1 MKMIKKFPPLPP
13 EYSGAARTANNA
25 GDDVTNTATAGP
37 TAGLTMGATKGSIKG
52 ATNNATVSGYNIEDL
67 LCLLEDGPDDF
78 GIDFSEDEL
87 RYLDSQV
94 YVDLLSDPGF
104 KTVFCSPDNSDLL
117 IALINVM
124 LHNDR
129 HVEKIINIRN
139 EVASPSIDGG
149 RVVMDLTCIDEQGRV
164 FDIEVQKVSNDSL
177 FKRFVNY
184 ACKTY
189 ELGLRRPSDAD
200 SSKSDRRNVRDN
212 IKAMKDEFE
221 NEIMQDEFANG
232 LDEIDETDE
241 IDAAET
247 SSATA
252 EIDTSEI
259 DDSEI
264 DVRPLYRPSIYSRLK
279 PVYVIVILKSKPMTE
294 DGVTYGQRL
303 FSHYTLKE
311 YSTNEFAPSTINI
324 IFASLGFFDKKPGE
338 CTTDLDRW
346 CYMFKHLGKMKN
358 LPSWVEDK
366 VMARL
371 LSASRVANFNKVQ
384 KKLYIKMSM
393 DKEALIDDLNSVWN
407 FGVKKGLK
415 QGLSKGLKQGR
426 KQGLKQG
433 IKLGVDEGIQQQAR
447 NGAKNLILAGVP
459 FETIASCMGLSIDE
473 VKKLAEN

>member
-1 MKMIKKFPPLPP
+1 MKMVKKFPPLPP

-25 GDDVTNTATAGP
+25 GNNVTNT
-37 TAGLTMGATKGSIKG
+37 
-52 ATNNATVSGYNIEDL
+52 ATVSGYNIEDL

-189 ELGLRRPSDAD
+189 ELGLRRPTDAD

-212 IKAMKDEFE
+212 IKAMKDEF
-221 NEIMQDEFANG
+221 AN
-232 LDEIDETDE
+232 DIDETDE
-241 IDAAET
+241 IDDVDT
-247 SSATA
+247 SSAA
-252 EIDTSEI
+252 ADIDTSDI
-259 DDSEI
+259 DDAELA
-264 DVRPLYRPSIYSRLK
+264 VRPLYRPSIYSRLK

-415 QGLSKGLKQGR
+415 QGR
-426 KQGLKQG
+426 K
-433 IKLGVDEGIQQQAR
+433 QQAR
-447 NGAKNLILAGVP
+447 IDAKNLIAAGVP
-459 FETIASCMGLSIDE
+459 ISTIAACIGLSIDE

>member
-13 EYSGAARTANNA
+13 EYSGAARTADNA
-25 GDDVTNTATAGP
+25 GNKVA
-37 TAGLTMGATKGSIKG
+37 
-52 ATNNATVSGYNIEDL
+52 NNATVSGYSTEDL

-124 LHNDR
+124 LPNDR

-189 ELGLRRPSDAD
+189 ELGLRRPTDAD

-221 NEIMQDEFANG
+221 NEIMQDEFAN
-232 LDEIDETDE
+232 EIDE
-241 IDAAET
+241 IAAAET
-247 SSATA
+247 STA
-252 EIDTSEI
+252 AA
-259 DDSEI
+259 EI

-279 PVYVIVILKSKPMTE
+279 PVYVIVILKSKPMPE

-358 LPSWVEDK
+358 LPAWVEDK

-415 QGLSKGLKQGR
+415 QGR
-426 KQGLKQG
+426 K
-433 IKLGVDEGIQQQAR
+433 QQAR
-447 NGAKNLILAGVP
+447 IDAKNFIAAGVP
-459 FETIASCMGLSIDE
+459 INTIASCIGLSIDE

>member
-13 EYSGAARTANNA
+13 EYSGAARIANNA
-25 GDDVTNTATAGP
+25 GNNVNNNAITGS
-37 TAGLTMGATKGSIKG
+37 TKGSIKG
-52 ATNNATVSGYNIEDL
+52 ATTSTAQTTSATNNATVSGYNTEDL

-87 RYLDSQV
+87 HYLDSQV

-124 LHNDR
+124 LPNDR

-189 ELGLRRPSDAD
+189 ELGLRRPTDAD
-200 SSKSDRRNVRDN
+200 SSKSDRRNLRDN
-212 IKAMKDEFE
+212 IKAMKDEFA
-221 NEIMQDEFANG
+221 NEIMQDEFANEI
-232 LDEIDETDE
+232 DEIDD
-241 IDAAET
+241 AET
-247 SSATA
+247 SSTA
-252 EIDTSEI
+252 VEI
-259 DDSEI
+259 DDAEI

-338 CTTDLDRW
+338 CKTDLDRW

-366 VMARL
+366 VMTRL

-415 QGLSKGLKQGR
+415 QGR
-426 KQGLKQG
+426 K
-433 IKLGVDEGIQQQAR
+433 QQAR
-447 NGAKNLILAGVP
+447 IDAKNFIAAGVP
-459 FETIASCMGLSIDE
+459 INTIASCIGLSIDE

>member
-13 EYSGAARTANNA
+13 EYSGAARIANNA
-25 GDDVTNTATAGP
+25 GNNVN
-37 TAGLTMGATKGSIKG
+37 
-52 ATNNATVSGYNIEDL
+52 NNATVSGYNTEDL

-87 RYLDSQV
+87 HYLDSQV

-149 RVVMDLTCIDEQGRV
+149 RVIMDLTCIDEQGRI

-189 ELGLRRPSDAD
+189 ELGLRRPTDAD
-200 SSKSDRRNVRDN
+200 SSKSDRRNLRDN
-212 IKAMKDEFE
+212 IKAMKDEFA

-232 LDEIDETDE
+232 IDE

-247 SSATA
+247 SSSAA
-252 EIDTSEI
+252 EIN
-259 DDSEI
+259 
-264 DVRPLYRPSIYSRLK
+264 VRPLYRPSIYSRLK

-338 CTTDLDRW
+338 CKTDLDRW

-415 QGLSKGLKQGR
+415 QGR
-426 KQGLKQG
+426 KQ
-433 IKLGVDEGIQQQAR
+433 GIQQQAR

-459 FETIASCMGLSIDE
+459 FETIASCMGISIDE

>member
-1 MKMIKKFPPLPP
+1 MKMVKKFPPLPP
-13 EYSGAARTANNA
+13 EYSGAARTADNA
-25 GDDVTNTATAGP
+25 GNDVN
-37 TAGLTMGATKGSIKG
+37 
-52 ATNNATVSGYNIEDL
+52 NNATVSGYNIEDL

-189 ELGLRRPSDAD
+189 ELGLRRPTDAD

-221 NEIMQDEFANG
+221 NEIMQDEFAN
-232 LDEIDETDE
+232 D
-241 IDAAET
+241 
-247 SSATA
+247 
-252 EIDTSEI
+252 I
-259 DDSEI
+259 DDAELA
-264 DVRPLYRPSIYSRLK
+264 VRPLYRPSIYSRLK

-415 QGLSKGLKQGR
+415 QGR
-426 KQGLKQG
+426 K
-433 IKLGVDEGIQQQAR
+433 QQAR
-447 NGAKNLILAGVP
+447 IDAKNLIAAGVP
-459 FETIASCMGLSIDE
+459 ISTIASCIGLSIDE

>member
-13 EYSGAARTANNA
+13 EYSGAARTSDDA
-25 GDDVTNTATAGP
+25 GNDVN
-37 TAGLTMGATKGSIKG
+37 
-52 ATNNATVSGYNIEDL
+52 NNATVSGYSTEDL

-189 ELGLRRPSDAD
+189 ELGLRRPTDAD
-200 SSKSDRRNVRDN
+200 SSESDRRNVRDN
-212 IKAMKDEFE
+212 IKAMKDEFA
-221 NEIMQDEFANG
+221 NEIMQDEFAN
-232 LDEIDETDE
+232 EIDE
-241 IDAAET
+241 IDATET
-247 SSATA
+247 STA
-252 EIDTSEI
+252 ASEIDTSEI

-264 DVRPLYRPSIYSRLK
+264 AVRPLYRPSIYSRLK
-279 PVYVIVILKSKPMTE
+279 PVYVIVILKSKPMPE

-358 LPSWVEDK
+358 LPAWVEDK

-407 FGVKKGLK
+407 FGVKKGL
-415 QGLSKGLKQGR
+415 SKGLKQGR
-426 KQGLKQG
+426 KQGIKQRNYEIALTALNDG
-433 IKLGVDEGIQQQAR
+433 IAPEQV
-447 NGAKNLILAGVP
+447 AKI
-459 FETIASCMGLSIDE
+459 TGLSLVA

>member
-13 EYSGAARTANNA
+13 EYSGAARTADNA
-25 GDDVTNTATAGP
+25 GNNVNINAITGSAI
-37 TAGLTMGATKGSIKG
+37 GSIKG
-52 ATNNATVSGYNIEDL
+52 ATTSTAQTTSATNNATVSGYSTEDL

-189 ELGLRRPSDAD
+189 ELGLRRPTDAD

-212 IKAMKDEFE
+212 IKAMKDEFA
-221 NEIMQDEFANG
+221 NEIMQDEFAN
-232 LDEIDETDE
+232 EIDGIDE

-247 SSATA
+247 STAAA

-259 DDSEI
+259 T
-264 DVRPLYRPSIYSRLK
+264 VRPLYRPSIYSRLK
-279 PVYVIVILKSKPMTE
+279 PVYVIVILKSKPMPE

-358 LPSWVEDK
+358 LPAWVEDK

-426 KQGLKQG
+426 KQGIQQ
-433 IKLGVDEGIQQQAR
+433 GIQQQAQS
-447 NGAKNLILAGVP
+447 GAKNLILAGVP

>member
-1 MKMIKKFPPLPP
+1 MIKKFPPLPP
-13 EYSGAARTANNA
+13 EYSGAARTADNA
-25 GDDVTNTATAGP
+25 GNDVN
-37 TAGLTMGATKGSIKG
+37 
-52 ATNNATVSGYNIEDL
+52 NNATVSGYSTEDL

-129 HVEKIINIRN
+129 HVEKIVNIRN

-189 ELGLRRPSDAD
+189 ELGLRRPTDAD

-212 IKAMKDEFE
+212 IKAMKDEFA
-221 NEIMQDEFANG
+221 NEIMQDEFAN
-232 LDEIDETDE
+232 EIDE

-247 SSATA
+247 SSAAA

-264 DVRPLYRPSIYSRLK
+264 AVRPLYRPSIYSRLK

-338 CTTDLDRW
+338 CKTDLDRW

-407 FGVKKGLK
+407 FGVKKGL
-415 QGLSKGLKQGR
+415 SKGLKQGR
-426 KQGLKQG
+426 KQ
-433 IKLGVDEGIQQQAR
+433 QAR
-447 NGAKNLILAGVP
+447 IDAKNFIAAGVP
-459 FETIASCMGLSIDE
+459 ISTIASCMGLSIDE

>member
-13 EYSGAARTANNA
+13 EYSGAARTADNA
-25 GDDVTNTATAGP
+25 GNDVN
-37 TAGLTMGATKGSIKG
+37 
-52 ATNNATVSGYNIEDL
+52 NNATVSGYSTEDL

-124 LHNDR
+124 LPNDR

-189 ELGLRRPSDAD
+189 ELGLRRPTDAD

-221 NEIMQDEFANG
+221 NEIVQDEFAN
-232 LDEIDETDE
+232 EIDEIDE

-247 SSATA
+247 SSTAA
-252 EIDTSEI
+252 EIA
-259 DDSEI
+259 
-264 DVRPLYRPSIYSRLK
+264 VRPLYRPSIYSRLK

-338 CTTDLDRW
+338 CKTDLDRW

-407 FGVKKGLK
+407 FGVKKGL
-415 QGLSKGLKQGR
+415 SKGLKQGR
-426 KQGLKQG
+426 KQGIQQ
-433 IKLGVDEGIQQQAR
+433 GIQQQAQS
-447 NGAKNLILAGVP
+447 GAKNLILAGVP

>member
-13 EYSGAARTANNA
+13 EYSGAARIANNA
-25 GDDVTNTATAGP
+25 GNNVNNNAITGS
-37 TAGLTMGATKGSIKG
+37 TKGSIKG
-52 ATNNATVSGYNIEDL
+52 ATTSTAQTTSATNNATVSGYNTEDL

-129 HVEKIINIRN
+129 HVEKIVNIRN

-189 ELGLRRPSDAD
+189 ELGLRRPTDAD
-200 SSKSDRRNVRDN
+200 SSKSDRRNLRDN
-212 IKAMKDEFE
+212 IKAMKDEFA
-221 NEIMQDEFANG
+221 NEIMQDEFAN
-232 LDEIDETDE
+232 
-241 IDAAET
+241 
-247 SSATA
+247 
-252 EIDTSEI
+252 EI
-259 DDSEI
+259 DDAEI

-311 YSTNEFAPSTINI
+311 SSTNEFAPSTINI
-324 IFASLGFFDKKPGE
+324 IFASLGLFDKKPGE
-338 CTTDLDRW
+338 CKTDLDRW

-415 QGLSKGLKQGR
+415 QGR
-426 KQGLKQG
+426 KQ
-433 IKLGVDEGIQQQAR
+433 GIQQQAR

>member
-1 MKMIKKFPPLPP
+1 MVKKFPTLPP
-13 EYSGAARTANNA
+13 GYSGAARTADNA
-25 GDDVTNTATAGP
+25 GNDVN
-37 TAGLTMGATKGSIKG
+37 
-52 ATNNATVSGYNIEDL
+52 NNATVSGYSTEDL

-129 HVEKIINIRN
+129 HVEKIVNIRN

-149 RVVMDLTCIDEQGRV
+149 RVIMDLTCIDEQGRV

-189 ELGLRRPSDAD
+189 ELGLRRPTDAD

-212 IKAMKDEFE
+212 IKAMKDEFA
-221 NEIMQDEFANG
+221 NEIMQDEFANEI
-232 LDEIDETDE
+232 DEIDETD
-241 IDAAET
+241 AAAT
-247 SSATA
+247 SSAA
-252 EIDTSEI
+252 A
-259 DDSEI
+259 EI

-338 CTTDLDRW
+338 CKTDLDRW

-415 QGLSKGLKQGR
+415 QGR
-426 KQGLKQG
+426 K
-433 IKLGVDEGIQQQAR
+433 QQAR
-447 NGAKNLILAGVP
+447 IDAKNFIAAGVP
-459 FETIASCMGLSIDE
+459 INTIASCIGLSIDE

>member
-13 EYSGAARTANNA
+13 EYSGAARTADNA
-25 GDDVTNTATAGP
+25 GNDVN
-37 TAGLTMGATKGSIKG
+37 
-52 ATNNATVSGYNIEDL
+52 NNATVSGYSTEDL

-129 HVEKIINIRN
+129 HVEKIVNIRN

-189 ELGLRRPSDAD
+189 ELGLRRPTDAD

-221 NEIMQDEFANG
+221 NEIVQDEFAN
-232 LDEIDETDE
+232 EIDEIDE

-247 SSATA
+247 SSTAA
-252 EIDTSEI
+252 EIA
-259 DDSEI
+259 
-264 DVRPLYRPSIYSRLK
+264 VRPLYRPSIYSRLK
-279 PVYVIVILKSKPMTE
+279 PVYVIVILKSKPMPE

-338 CTTDLDRW
+338 CKTDLDRW

-407 FGVKKGLK
+407 FGVKKGL
-415 QGLSKGLKQGR
+415 SKGLKQGR
-426 KQGLKQG
+426 KQ
-433 IKLGVDEGIQQQAR
+433 GIQQQAR

>member
-1 MKMIKKFPPLPP
+1 MVKKFPTLPP
-13 EYSGAARTANNA
+13 EYSGAARTADNSGNN
-25 GDDVTNTATAGP
+25 VN
-37 TAGLTMGATKGSIKG
+37 I
-52 ATNNATVSGYNIEDL
+52 NATVSGYSTEDL

-129 HVEKIINIRN
+129 HVEKIVNIRN

-189 ELGLRRPSDAD
+189 ELGLRRPADAT

-212 IKAMKDEFE
+212 IKAMR
-221 NEIMQDEFANG
+221 DEFANEIMK
-232 LDEIDETDE
+232 DEFANEIDEIDE

-247 SSATA
+247 SSSAA

-264 DVRPLYRPSIYSRLK
+264 DVRPLYRPSIYSRL
-279 PVYVIVILKSKPMTE
+279 
-294 DGVTYGQRL
+294 
-303 FSHYTLKE
+303 
-311 YSTNEFAPSTINI
+311 
-324 IFASLGFFDKKPGE
+324 
-338 CTTDLDRW
+338 
-346 CYMFKHLGKMKN
+346 
-358 LPSWVEDK
+358 
-366 VMARL
+366 
-371 LSASRVANFNKVQ
+371 
-384 KKLYIKMSM
+384 
-393 DKEALIDDLNSVWN
+393 
-407 FGVKKGLK
+407 
-415 QGLSKGLKQGR
+415 
-426 KQGLKQG
+426 
-433 IKLGVDEGIQQQAR
+433 
-447 NGAKNLILAGVP
+447 
-459 FETIASCMGLSIDE
+459 
-473 VKKLAEN
+473 

>member
-13 EYSGAARTANNA
+13 EYSGAARTADNAGNNVTNNA
-25 GDDVTNTATAGP
+25 ITGSA
-37 TAGLTMGATKGSIKG
+37 KGSIKG
-52 ATNNATVSGYNIEDL
+52 ATTSTAPTTSATNNATVSGYNTEDL

-129 HVEKIINIRN
+129 HVEKIVNIRN

-149 RVVMDLTCIDEQGRV
+149 RVIMDLTCIDEQGRV

-189 ELGLRRPSDAD
+189 ELGLRRPTDAD

-212 IKAMKDEFE
+212 IKAMKDEFA
-221 NEIMQDEFANG
+221 NEIMQDEFANEI
-232 LDEIDETDE
+232 DEIDEND
-241 IDAAET
+241 DAET
-247 SSATA
+247 SSAA
-252 EIDTSEI
+252 A
-259 DDSEI
+259 EI
-264 DVRPLYRPSIYSRLK
+264 DVRPLCRPSIYSRLK

-358 LPSWVEDK
+358 LPAWVEDK

-407 FGVKKGLK
+407 FGVKKGL
-415 QGLSKGLKQGR
+415 SKGLKQGR

-433 IKLGVDEGIQQQAR
+433 IQQRNYEIALTALNDGIAPEQV
-447 NGAKNLILAGVP
+447 AKI
-459 FETIASCMGLSIDE
+459 TGLSLVA

>member
-25 GDDVTNTATAGP
+25 GNNVNNNAITGS
-37 TAGLTMGATKGSIKG
+37 TKGSIKG
-52 ATNNATVSGYNIEDL
+52 ATTSTAPTTSATNNATVSGYSTEDL

-189 ELGLRRPSDAD
+189 ELGLRRPTDAD
-200 SSKSDRRNVRDN
+200 SSKSDRRNLRDS
-212 IKAMKDEFE
+212 IKAMKDEFA
-221 NEIMQDEFANG
+221 NEIMRDEFANG
-232 LDEIDETDE
+232 IDE
-241 IDAAET
+241 IDATET
-247 SSATA
+247 STA
-252 EIDTSEI
+252 ASEIDTSEI

-264 DVRPLYRPSIYSRLK
+264 AVRPLYRPSIYSRLK

-358 LPSWVEDK
+358 LPAWVEDK

-407 FGVKKGLK
+407 FGVKKGL
-415 QGLSKGLKQGR
+415 SKGLKQGR
-426 KQGLKQG
+426 KQ
-433 IKLGVDEGIQQQAR
+433 QAR
-447 NGAKNLILAGVP
+447 IDAKNFIAAGVP
-459 FETIASCMGLSIDE
+459 ISTIASCMGLSIDE

>member
-1 MKMIKKFPPLPP
+1 MIKKFPPLPP
-13 EYSGAARTANNA
+13 EYSGAARTADNA
-25 GDDVTNTATAGP
+25 GNNV
-37 TAGLTMGATKGSIKG
+37 
-52 ATNNATVSGYNIEDL
+52 TNNATVSGYNIEDL

-189 ELGLRRPSDAD
+189 ELGLRRPTDAD

-212 IKAMKDEFE
+212 IKAMKDEFV
-221 NEIMQDEFANG
+221 NEIMQDEFAN
-232 LDEIDETDE
+232 EIDE

-247 SSATA
+247 SSDTA
-252 EIDTSEI
+252 EIDDAETSSTAVEI
-259 DDSEI
+259 DDAEI

-407 FGVKKGLK
+407 FGVKKGL
-415 QGLSKGLKQGR
+415 SKGLKQGR
-426 KQGLKQG
+426 KQG
-433 IKLGVDEGIQQQAR
+433 IQQR
-447 NGAKNLILAGVP
+447 NYEIALTALNDGIAPEQVAKI
-459 FETIASCMGLSIDE
+459 TGLSLVA

>member
-1 MKMIKKFPPLPP
+1 MKMIKKFPTLPP
-13 EYSGAARTANNA
+13 EYSGAARTADNA
-25 GDDVTNTATAGP
+25 GNKV
-37 TAGLTMGATKGSIKG
+37 
-52 ATNNATVSGYNIEDL
+52 TNNATVSGYSTEDL

-87 RYLDSQV
+87 HYLDSQV

-124 LHNDR
+124 LPNDR
-129 HVEKIINIRN
+129 HVEKIVNIRN

-189 ELGLRRPSDAD
+189 ELGLRRPTDAD
-200 SSKSDRRNVRDN
+200 SSKSDRRNLRDN
-212 IKAMKDEFE
+212 IKAMKDEFA
-221 NEIMQDEFANG
+221 NEIMQDEFANEI
-232 LDEIDETDE
+232 DEIDD
-241 IDAAET
+241 AET
-247 SSATA
+247 SSTA
-252 EIDTSEI
+252 VEI
-259 DDSEI
+259 DDAEI

-358 LPSWVEDK
+358 LPAWVEDK

-415 QGLSKGLKQGR
+415 QGR
-426 KQGLKQG
+426 K
-433 IKLGVDEGIQQQAR
+433 QQAR
-447 NGAKNLILAGVP
+447 IDAKNFIAAGVP
-459 FETIASCMGLSIDE
+459 INTIASCIGLSIDE

>member
-13 EYSGAARTANNA
+13 EYSGAARTADNA
-25 GDDVTNTATAGP
+25 GNNVN
-37 TAGLTMGATKGSIKG
+37 
-52 ATNNATVSGYNIEDL
+52 NNATVSGYNIEDL

-189 ELGLRRPSDAD
+189 ELGLRRPTDAD

-212 IKAMKDEFE
+212 IKAMKDEFA
-221 NEIMQDEFANG
+221 NEIMQDEFANEIDG
-232 LDEIDETDE
+232 IDETD
-241 IDAAET
+241 DAET
-247 SSATA
+247 SSAAA
-252 EIDTSEI
+252 EIDDAEI
-259 DDSEI
+259 A
-264 DVRPLYRPSIYSRLK
+264 VRPLYRPSIYSRLK

-338 CTTDLDRW
+338 CKTDLDRW

-358 LPSWVEDK
+358 LPAWVEDK

-426 KQGLKQG
+426 KQG
-433 IKLGVDEGIQQQAR
+433 IQQQAR

>member
-13 EYSGAARTANNA
+13 EYSGAARTADNA
-25 GDDVTNTATAGP
+25 GNNVNINAITGSAI
-37 TAGLTMGATKGSIKG
+37 GSIKG
-52 ATNNATVSGYNIEDL
+52 ATTSTAPTTSATNNATVSGYSTEDL
-67 LCLLEDGPDDF
+67 ICLLEDGPDDF

-124 LHNDR
+124 LPNDR

-149 RVVMDLTCIDEQGRV
+149 RVVMDLTCIDEQGRI

-189 ELGLRRPSDAD
+189 ELGLRRPTDAD

-212 IKAMKDEFE
+212 IKAMKDDFA
-221 NEIMQDEFANG
+221 NEIMQDEFAN
-232 LDEIDETDE
+232 EIDE

-247 SSATA
+247 SSTA
-252 EIDTSEI
+252 VEIDTSEI

-264 DVRPLYRPSIYSRLK
+264 AVRPLYRPSIYSRLK

-426 KQGLKQG
+426 KQGIQQ
-433 IKLGVDEGIQQQAR
+433 GIQQQAQS
-447 NGAKNLILAGVP
+447 GAKNLILAGVP

>member
-13 EYSGAARTANNA
+13 EYSGAARTSDNAGNKVNNNA
-25 GDDVTNTATAGP
+25 ITGS
-37 TAGLTMGATKGSIKG
+37 TKGSIKG
-52 ATNNATVSGYNIEDL
+52 ATTSTAPTTSATNNATVSGYSTEDL

-129 HVEKIINIRN
+129 HVEKIVNIRN

-189 ELGLRRPSDAD
+189 ELGLRRPTDAD

-212 IKAMKDEFE
+212 IKAMKDEFA
-221 NEIMQDEFANG
+221 NEIMQDEFAN
-232 LDEIDETDE
+232 
-241 IDAAET
+241 
-247 SSATA
+247 
-252 EIDTSEI
+252 EI

-264 DVRPLYRPSIYSRLK
+264 AVRPLYRPSIYSRLK

-338 CTTDLDRW
+338 CKTDLDRW

-415 QGLSKGLKQGR
+415 QGR
-426 KQGLKQG
+426 K
-433 IKLGVDEGIQQQAR
+433 QQAR
-447 NGAKNLILAGVP
+447 IDAKNFIAAGVP
-459 FETIASCMGLSIDE
+459 INTIASCIGLSIDE

>member
-13 EYSGAARTANNA
+13 EYSGAARTADNA
-25 GDDVTNTATAGP
+25 GNDVN
-37 TAGLTMGATKGSIKG
+37 
-52 ATNNATVSGYNIEDL
+52 NNATVSGYSTEDL

-87 RYLDSQV
+87 HYLDSQV

-189 ELGLRRPSDAD
+189 ELGLRRPTDAD

-212 IKAMKDEFE
+212 IKAMKDEFA
-221 NEIMQDEFANG
+221 NEIMRDEFANG
-232 LDEIDETDE
+232 IDE
-241 IDAAET
+241 IDATET
-247 SSATA
+247 STA
-252 EIDTSEI
+252 AA
-259 DDSEI
+259 EI

-338 CTTDLDRW
+338 CKTDLDRW

-415 QGLSKGLKQGR
+415 QGR
-426 KQGLKQG
+426 KQ
-433 IKLGVDEGIQQQAR
+433 GIQQQAR

>member
-1 MKMIKKFPPLPP
+1 MKMIKKFPTLPP
-13 EYSGAARTANNA
+13 EYSGAARTSDNA
-25 GDDVTNTATAGP
+25 GNDAN
-37 TAGLTMGATKGSIKG
+37 
-52 ATNNATVSGYNIEDL
+52 NNATVSGYNIEDL

-129 HVEKIINIRN
+129 HVEKIVNIRN

-149 RVVMDLTCIDEQGRV
+149 RVIMDLTCIDEQGRV

-189 ELGLRRPSDAD
+189 ELGLRRPTDAD

-212 IKAMKDEFE
+212 IKAMKDEFA
-221 NEIMQDEFANG
+221 NEIMQDEFAN
-232 LDEIDETDE
+232 
-241 IDAAET
+241 
-247 SSATA
+247 
-252 EIDTSEI
+252 EI

-407 FGVKKGLK
+407 FGVKKGLSKGLK

-426 KQGLKQG
+426 KQGIQQ
-433 IKLGVDEGIQQQAR
+433 GIQQQAQS
-447 NGAKNLILAGVP
+447 GAKNLILAGVP

>member
-1 MKMIKKFPPLPP
+1 MVKKFPTLPP
-13 EYSGAARTANNA
+13 EYSGAARTADNAGNNVTNNA
-25 GDDVTNTATAGP
+25 ITGSA
-37 TAGLTMGATKGSIKG
+37 KGSIKG
-52 ATNNATVSGYNIEDL
+52 ATTSTAPTTSATNNATVSGYNTEDL

-149 RVVMDLTCIDEQGRV
+149 RVIMDLTCIDEQGRI

-189 ELGLRRPSDAD
+189 ELGLRRPTDAD
-200 SSKSDRRNVRDN
+200 SSKSDRRNVRDH
-212 IKAMKDEFE
+212 IKAMKDEFA

-232 LDEIDETDE
+232 IDE

-247 SSATA
+247 SSSAA
-252 EIDTSEI
+252 EIN
-259 DDSEI
+259 
-264 DVRPLYRPSIYSRLK
+264 VRPLYRPSIYSRLK
-279 PVYVIVILKSKPMTE
+279 PVYVIVILKSKPMPE

-338 CTTDLDRW
+338 CKTDLDRW

-415 QGLSKGLKQGR
+415 QGR
-426 KQGLKQG
+426 KQ
-433 IKLGVDEGIQQQAR
+433 GIQQQAQS
-447 NGAKNLILAGVP
+447 GAKNLILAGVP

>member
-1 MKMIKKFPPLPP
+1 MKMVKKFPPLPP
-13 EYSGAARTANNA
+13 EYSGAAKTANNA
-25 GDDVTNTATAGP
+25 GNNVNINAIAGP
-37 TAGLTMGATKGSIKG
+37 TAGLTTGATKGSIKG
-52 ATNNATVSGYNIEDL
+52 TTTSATNTATVSGYNIEDL

-189 ELGLRRPSDAD
+189 ELGLRRPTDAD

-221 NEIMQDEFANG
+221 NEIMQDEFAN
-232 LDEIDETDE
+232 DIDETYE

-247 SSATA
+247 SSAAA
-252 EIDTSEI
+252 EIA
-259 DDSEI
+259 
-264 DVRPLYRPSIYSRLK
+264 VRPLYRPSIYSRLK

-415 QGLSKGLKQGR
+415 KGR
-426 KQGLKQG
+426 KQ
-433 IKLGVDEGIQQQAR
+433 QAR
-447 NGAKNLILAGVP
+447 IDAKNLIAAGVP
-459 FETIASCMGLSIDE
+459 ISTIASCIGLSIDE

>member
-25 GDDVTNTATAGP
+25 GNNVNNNAITGSAI
-37 TAGLTMGATKGSIKG
+37 GSIKVATTSTAPTTS
-52 ATNNATVSGYNIEDL
+52 ATNNATVSGYSTEDL

-124 LHNDR
+124 LPNDR

-149 RVVMDLTCIDEQGRV
+149 RVIMDLTCIDEQGRV

-189 ELGLRRPSDAD
+189 ELGLRRPTDAD

-212 IKAMKDEFE
+212 IKAMKDEFA
-221 NEIMQDEFANG
+221 NEIMQDEFANEI
-232 LDEIDETDE
+232 DEIDETD
-241 IDAAET
+241 DAET
-247 SSATA
+247 SSTA
-252 EIDTSEI
+252 VEI
-259 DDSEI
+259 DDAEI

-338 CTTDLDRW
+338 CKTDLDRW

-393 DKEALIDDLNSVWN
+393 DKEALMDDLNSVWN
-407 FGVKKGLK
+407 FGVKKGL
-415 QGLSKGLKQGR
+415 SKGLKQGR
-426 KQGLKQG
+426 KQGIQQG
-433 IKLGVDEGIQQQAR
+433 MQQGIQQQAQS
-447 NGAKNLILAGVP
+447 GAKNLILAGVP

>member
-1 MKMIKKFPPLPP
+1 MKMVKKFPPLPP
-13 EYSGAARTANNA
+13 EYSGAARTADNA
-25 GDDVTNTATAGP
+25 GNNVNNNATAGP
-37 TAGLTMGATKGSIKG
+37 TAGLTTGAIKGATTS

-87 RYLDSQV
+87 HYLDSQV

-189 ELGLRRPSDAD
+189 ELGLRRPTDAD

-221 NEIMQDEFANG
+221 NEIMKDEFAN
-232 LDEIDETDE
+232 DIDETD
-241 IDAAET
+241 DAET
-247 SSATA
+247 SSAAAEIDDVDTSSDTV

-259 DDSEI
+259 DDAEI
-264 DVRPLYRPSIYSRLK
+264 AVRPLYRPSIYSRLK

-426 KQGLKQG
+426 KQGIQQ
-433 IKLGVDEGIQQQAR
+433 GIQQQVQS
-447 NGAKNLILAGVP
+447 GAKNLILAGVP

>member
-1 MKMIKKFPPLPP
+1 MVKKFPPLPP

-25 GDDVTNTATAGP
+25 GNNVN
-37 TAGLTMGATKGSIKG
+37 
-52 ATNNATVSGYNIEDL
+52 NNATVSGYNTEDL

-129 HVEKIINIRN
+129 HVEKIVNIRN

-189 ELGLRRPSDAD
+189 ELGLRRPTDAD

-212 IKAMKDEFE
+212 IKAMKDEFA
-221 NEIMQDEFANG
+221 NEIMQDEFANEIDG
-232 LDEIDETDE
+232 IDEIDETD
-241 IDAAET
+241 DAET
-247 SSATA
+247 SSAAA
-252 EIDTSEI
+252 EIA
-259 DDSEI
+259 
-264 DVRPLYRPSIYSRLK
+264 VRPLYRPSIYSRLK

-407 FGVKKGLK
+407 FGVKKGLSKGLKQGLK

-426 KQGLKQG
+426 KQGIQQ
-433 IKLGVDEGIQQQAR
+433 GIQQQAQS
-447 NGAKNLILAGVP
+447 GAKNLILAGVP

>member
-13 EYSGAARTANNA
+13 EYSGAARTANNSGNNVNINA
-25 GDDVTNTATAGP
+25 ITGSAI
-37 TAGLTMGATKGSIKG
+37 GSIKG
-52 ATNNATVSGYNIEDL
+52 ATTSTAPTTSATNNATVSGYSTEDL

-149 RVVMDLTCIDEQGRV
+149 RVIMDLTCIDEQGRV

-189 ELGLRRPSDAD
+189 ELGLRRPTDAD
-200 SSKSDRRNVRDN
+200 SSKSDRRNLRDN
-212 IKAMKDEFE
+212 IKAMKDEFA
-221 NEIMQDEFANG
+221 NEIMQDEFAN
-232 LDEIDETDE
+232 EIDE

-247 SSATA
+247 SSTA
-252 EIDTSEI
+252 VEI
-259 DDSEI
+259 DDAEI

-338 CTTDLDRW
+338 CKTDLDRW

-407 FGVKKGLK
+407 FGVKKGLSKGLK

-426 KQGLKQG
+426 KQ
-433 IKLGVDEGIQQQAR
+433 QAR
-447 NGAKNLILAGVP
+447 IDAKNFIAAGVP
-459 FETIASCMGLSIDE
+459 ISTIASCIGLSIDE

>member
-13 EYSGAARTANNA
+13 EYSGAARIANNA
-25 GDDVTNTATAGP
+25 GNNVNNNAITGS
-37 TAGLTMGATKGSIKG
+37 TKGSIKG
-52 ATNNATVSGYNIEDL
+52 ATTSTAQTTSATNNATVSGYSTEDL

-124 LHNDR
+124 LPNDR

-149 RVVMDLTCIDEQGRV
+149 RVIMDLTCIDEQGRV

-189 ELGLRRPSDAD
+189 ELGLRRPTDAD

-212 IKAMKDEFE
+212 IKAMKDEFA
-221 NEIMQDEFANG
+221 NEIMQDEFANEI
-232 LDEIDETDE
+232 DEIDETD
-241 IDAAET
+241 DAET
-247 SSATA
+247 SSTA
-252 EIDTSEI
+252 VEI
-259 DDSEI
+259 DDAEI

-338 CTTDLDRW
+338 CKTDLDRW

-393 DKEALIDDLNSVWN
+393 DKEALMDDLNSVWN
-407 FGVKKGLK
+407 FGVKKGL
-415 QGLSKGLKQGR
+415 SKGLKQGR
-426 KQGLKQG
+426 KQGIQQG
-433 IKLGVDEGIQQQAR
+433 MQQGIQQQAQS
-447 NGAKNLILAGVP
+447 GAKNLILAGVP

>member
-1 MKMIKKFPPLPP
+1 MVKKFPTLPP
-13 EYSGAARTANNA
+13 GYSGAARTSDNA
-25 GDDVTNTATAGP
+25 GNNV
-37 TAGLTMGATKGSIKG
+37 
-52 ATNNATVSGYNIEDL
+52 TNNATVSGYSTEDL

-189 ELGLRRPSDAD
+189 ELGLRRPTDAD

-212 IKAMKDEFE
+212 IKAMKDEFA
-221 NEIMQDEFANG
+221 NEIMQYEFANG
-232 LDEIDETDE
+232 IDEND
-241 IDAAET
+241 DAET
-247 SSATA
+247 SSAA
-252 EIDTSEI
+252 VEIGDA
-259 DDSEI
+259 EI

-279 PVYVIVILKSKPMTE
+279 PVYVIVILKSKPMPE

-358 LPSWVEDK
+358 LPAWVEDK

-407 FGVKKGLK
+407 FGVKKGL
-415 QGLSKGLKQGR
+415 SKGLKQGR
-426 KQGLKQG
+426 KQGILQ
-433 IKLGVDEGIQQQAR
+433 GIQQQAQS
-447 NGAKNLILAGVP
+447 GAKNLILAGVP

>member
-13 EYSGAARTANNA
+13 EYSGAARTADNA
-25 GDDVTNTATAGP
+25 GNDVN
-37 TAGLTMGATKGSIKG
+37 
-52 ATNNATVSGYNIEDL
+52 NNATVSGYNSEDL

-129 HVEKIINIRN
+129 HVEKIVNIRN

-149 RVVMDLTCIDEQGRV
+149 HVVMDLTCIDEQGRV

-189 ELGLRRPSDAD
+189 ELGLRRPTDAD

-212 IKAMKDEFE
+212 IKAMKDEFA
-221 NEIMQDEFANG
+221 NEIMRDEFAN
-232 LDEIDETDE
+232 
-241 IDAAET
+241 
-247 SSATA
+247 
-252 EIDTSEI
+252 EI
-259 DDSEI
+259 DDAEI

-279 PVYVIVILKSKPMTE
+279 PVYVIVILKSKPMPE

-338 CTTDLDRW
+338 CKTDLDRW

-366 VMARL
+366 VMTRL

-415 QGLSKGLKQGR
+415 QGR
-426 KQGLKQG
+426 KQ
-433 IKLGVDEGIQQQAR
+433 GIQQQAR

>member
-13 EYSGAARTANNA
+13 EYSGAARTADNA
-25 GDDVTNTATAGP
+25 GNNV
-37 TAGLTMGATKGSIKG
+37 
-52 ATNNATVSGYNIEDL
+52 TNNATVSGYNTEDL

-189 ELGLRRPSDAD
+189 ELGLRRPTDAD

-221 NEIMQDEFANG
+221 NEIVQDEFANEI
-232 LDEIDETDE
+232 DEIDETD
-241 IDAAET
+241 DAET
-247 SSATA
+247 SSTA
-252 EIDTSEI
+252 VEI

-264 DVRPLYRPSIYSRLK
+264 AVRPLYRPSIYSRLK
-279 PVYVIVILKSKPMTE
+279 PVYVIVILKSKPMPE

-415 QGLSKGLKQGR
+415 QGR
-426 KQGLKQG
+426 KQG
-433 IKLGVDEGIQQQAR
+433 IRQQAR

>member
-1 MKMIKKFPPLPP
+1 MVKKFPPLPP

-25 GDDVTNTATAGP
+25 GNNVNNATAGP
-37 TAGLTMGATKGSIKG
+37 TAGLTTGATTG
-52 ATNNATVSGYNIEDL
+52 ATNTATVSGYNIEDL

-189 ELGLRRPSDAD
+189 ELGLRRPTDAD

-221 NEIMQDEFANG
+221 NEIMQDEFAN
-232 LDEIDETDE
+232 D
-241 IDAAET
+241 
-247 SSATA
+247 
-252 EIDTSEI
+252 I
-259 DDSEI
+259 DDAELA
-264 DVRPLYRPSIYSRLK
+264 VRPLYRPSIYSRLK

-407 FGVKKGLK
+407 FGVKKGL
-415 QGLSKGLKQGR
+415 SKGLKQGR

>member
-1 MKMIKKFPPLPP
+1 MKMVKKFPPLPP
-13 EYSGAARTANNA
+13 EYPGAARTANNA
-25 GDDVTNTATAGP
+25 GDDV
-37 TAGLTMGATKGSIKG
+37 
-52 ATNNATVSGYNIEDL
+52 TNNATVSGYNIEDL

-129 HVEKIINIRN
+129 HVEKIVNIRN

-189 ELGLRRPSDAD
+189 ELGLRRPTDAD

-212 IKAMKDEFE
+212 IKAMKDEFA
-221 NEIMQDEFANG
+221 NEIMQDEFANEI
-232 LDEIDETDE
+232 DEIDE
-241 IDAAET
+241 IDAVET
-247 SSATA
+247 SSAVA

-264 DVRPLYRPSIYSRLK
+264 AVRPLYRPSIYSRLK

-358 LPSWVEDK
+358 LPAWVEDK

-415 QGLSKGLKQGR
+415 QGR
-426 KQGLKQG
+426 K
-433 IKLGVDEGIQQQAR
+433 QQAR
-447 NGAKNLILAGVP
+447 IDAKNLIAAGVP
-459 FETIASCMGLSIDE
+459 ISTIASCIGLSIDE

>member
-13 EYSGAARTANNA
+13 EYSGAARIANNA
-25 GDDVTNTATAGP
+25 GNKVN
-37 TAGLTMGATKGSIKG
+37 
-52 ATNNATVSGYNIEDL
+52 NNATVSGYSTEDL

-189 ELGLRRPSDAD
+189 ELGLRRPTDAD
-200 SSKSDRRNVRDN
+200 SSKSDRRNLRDN
-212 IKAMKDEFE
+212 IKAMKDEFA
-221 NEIMQDEFANG
+221 NEIMQDEFAN
-232 LDEIDETDE
+232 
-241 IDAAET
+241 
-247 SSATA
+247 
-252 EIDTSEI
+252 EI

-264 DVRPLYRPSIYSRLK
+264 AVRPLYRPSIYSRLK
-279 PVYVIVILKSKPMTE
+279 PVYVIVILKSKPMPE

-415 QGLSKGLKQGR
+415 QGR
-426 KQGLKQG
+426 K
-433 IKLGVDEGIQQQAR
+433 QQAR
-447 NGAKNLILAGVP
+447 IDAKNFIAAGVP
-459 FETIASCMGLSIDE
+459 INTIASCIGLSIDE

>member
-1 MKMIKKFPPLPP
+1 MMKMIKKFPPLPP
-13 EYSGAARTANNA
+13 EYSGAARTADNA
-25 GDDVTNTATAGP
+25 GNNVN
-37 TAGLTMGATKGSIKG
+37 
-52 ATNNATVSGYNIEDL
+52 NNATVSGYSTEDL

-189 ELGLRRPSDAD
+189 ELGLRRPTDAD

-212 IKAMKDEFE
+212 IKAMKDEFA
-221 NEIMQDEFANG
+221 NEIMQDEFANEI
-232 LDEIDETDE
+232 DEIDETD
-241 IDAAET
+241 DAET
-247 SSATA
+247 SSTA
-252 EIDTSEI
+252 VEI
-259 DDSEI
+259 DDAEI

-358 LPSWVEDK
+358 LPAWVEDK

-407 FGVKKGLK
+407 FGVKKGLSKGLK

-426 KQGLKQG
+426 KQGIQQ
-433 IKLGVDEGIQQQAR
+433 GIQQQAQS
-447 NGAKNLILAGVP
+447 GAKNLILAGVP